1 MKNQLFIVIAVMT
14 LLTGCGEPT
23 GPRQP
28 GITIPTTEL
37 PEWETGKHG
46 SFTLNAVGGTPPYTW
61 AVTTGNL
68 PAGLNIAPNGVISG
82 IHVLAAGTSKSISPP
97 FTITVTDA
105 AGAAKT
111 IRLTITVTEA
121 PPKIEILTA
130 VCTAGLPCNAQI
142 ANARGGTPPYTF
154 QQDTFRQGT
163 LPFGV
168 VIGVDGRLTGSAN
181 RPGAYAF
188 GVCVKDTAAL
198 SDCAQA
204 TLEIEEPKEP
214 EMIMETWTA
223 IFKGSYSALSPSNDC
238 DAEFNYDYE
247 MTFTVPGS
255 LTKALEDASGEY
267 FILSGYEGNG
277 GVLGGIIS
285 VSRQSTVRTCKAVG
299 GSVSNVPIKIGA
311 GENTINIY
319 SDEDYL
325 PAYIELFREEGDKLF
340 NLEFIDSFE
349 LEASSV
355 SDTAISGTWKTRSHG
370 KGTFILSKAQNFIT
384 FK

>member
-1 MKNQLFIVIAVMT
+1 MKTQLFIVLIT
-14 LLTGCGEPT
+14 LIILTGCGGPT
-23 GPRQP
+23 EPRQP

-37 PEWETGKHG
+37 PEWESGKPG

-61 AVTTGNL
+61 AVTAGN
-68 PAGLNIAPNGVISG
+68 PPTGLNLAPNGVISG
-82 IHVLAAGTSKSISPP
+82 INILAPGTSKSISPP
-97 FTITVTDA
+97 FTVTVTDV

-111 IRLTITVTEA
+111 IQLTITITEA

-130 VCTAGLPCNAQI
+130 VCTADLPCNAQI

-168 VIGVDGRLTGSAN
+168 VIGVDGRLTGSTN
-181 RPGAYAF
+181 QLGAYTF
-188 GVCVKDTAAL
+188 GVCVRDTVAL
-198 SDCAQA
+198 SDCARA
-204 TLEIEEPKEP
+204 TLEIEELKEP

-223 IFKGSYSALSPSNDC
+223 TLKGSYSTLSPSNDC
-238 DAEFNYDYE
+238 NTEFSYDYE
-247 MTFTVPGS
+247 MTFTVHGS
-255 LTKALEDASGEY
+255 LTKALEDTSGEY
-267 FILSGYEGNG
+267 FILSGDEGNE
-277 GVLGGIIS
+277 GILEGSIS

-299 GSVSNVPIKIGA
+299 GSVLDIPLTIGA

-355 SDTAISGTWKTRSHG
+355 SDTTISGIWKTSSSG
-370 KGTFILSKAQNFIT
+370 EGTFTLNKN
-384 FK
+384 